1 MSDLC
6 LGANENGLA
15 KNAQDSAIATIPTN
29 RAREQPQATRNSIA
43 PITGAKYRGAH
54 AGLTCD
60 PSHAIASTAS
70 GSRIS
75 VNSLVASGPRRC
87 ARVNSGASPIAAASS
102 STIVILSP
110 PSTLREIWTGA
121 PNRGGVSHGAAV
133 WAIWNSNVGAHGRY
147 RIPAAT

>member
-6 LGANENGLA
+6 LGANEYGLA
-15 KNAQDSAIATIPTN
+15 KNAHDRAIATIPSSL
-29 RAREQPQATRNSIA
+29 AREHPQAIRNSIA
-43 PITGAKYRGAH
+43 PITGAKYRGAQ

-60 PSHAIASTAS
+60 RTHATASTAS

-75 VNSLVASGPRRC
+75 VNSFVASGLRPC
-87 ARVNSGASPIAAASS
+87 ARVAAASS

-133 WAIWNSNVGAHGRY
+133 WAIWNSNVGA
-147 RIPAAT
+147 

>member
-6 LGANENGLA
+6 LGANEYGLA
-15 KNAQDSAIATIPTN
+15 KNAQDSATATIPTN
-29 RAREQPQATRNSIA
+29 LAREQPQAIRNSIA
-43 PITGAKYRGAH
+43 PITGAKYRGAQ

-60 PSHAIASTAS
+60 RTHATASTAS
-70 GSRIS
+70 GSRIN
-75 VNSLVASGPRRC
+75 VNSLVASGLRRC
-87 ARVNSGASPIAAASS
+87 ARVNRGANPIAAAST

-133 WAIWNSNVGAHGRY
+133 WAIWNSKVGAHGRY

>member
-6 LGANENGLA
+6 LGANEYGLA
-15 KNAQDSAIATIPTN
+15 RNAQDSATATIPISL
-29 RAREQPQATRNSIA
+29 AREQPQASRNSIA
-43 PITGAKYRGAH
+43 PITGAKYRGAQ

-60 PSHAIASTAS
+60 PSQAIASTAS

-87 ARVNSGASPIAAASS
+87 ARVNSGASPIAAAST

-110 PSTLREIWTGA
+110 PSTFREIWTGA

-133 WAIWNSNVGAHGRY
+133 WAI
-147 RIPAAT
+147 